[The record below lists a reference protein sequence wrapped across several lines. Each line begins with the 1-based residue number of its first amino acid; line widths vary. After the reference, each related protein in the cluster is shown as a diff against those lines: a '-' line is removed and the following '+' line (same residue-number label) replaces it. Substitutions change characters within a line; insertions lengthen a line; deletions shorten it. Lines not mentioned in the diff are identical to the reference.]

1 MNHLCTLFYHRYL
14 PFLNRNILFCRKHE
28 NYSCIFVKFVVFRS
42 IVYFLSMLHFLTWLF
57 HKKTDNFSALYKFFN
72 GKSVPQPSHSPYNDY
87 NRTADHH
94 RIFLSNPDYYLNN
107 TVHRIQRK
115 YVPVCPVLHFRLMP
129 VQAYYTP
136 FIPQAKRDIKLEQF
150 LSKRCTPL

>member
-1 MNHLCTLFYHRYL
+1 MFSPFLCEPSLYFIL
-14 PFLNRNILFCRKHE
+14 PQVFTILNRNILFCRKHE
-28 NYSCIFVKFVVFRS
+28 NYSCIFVKFVVFLG

-115 YVPVCPVLHFRLMP
+115 YVPVCPVLHFRLMS

-136 FIPQAKRDIKLEQF
+136 FIPPRPRGI
-150 LSKRCTPL
+150 LSLSIF